1 MLLVWK
7 QDRRSHFIPD
17 PDLIKF
23 AIIISGKVFNSIKI
37 MYKSVQIS
45 NSTKSKNEEFEG
57 ITKISVGGYKSIANP
72 CSIEIQNL
80 TILSGANSSGKSS
93 IMQPLLLLKQTLE
106 ATYDPGA
113 LLLNGANVKF
123 TSTEQVF
130 SKLSSKK
137 YKDFFVEI
145 EINQFISIRLEFYKT
160 SKGIDIKQMVY
171 QQKNQPETVLRKDM
185 TQEEIENVLPK
196 GFLESYKNSFI
207 KLPYQF
213 NNIFIT
219 ITRIRCFLETQVIA
233 NDDKKSLS
241 STISIFSQTGIFEQ
255 SIRSIIHVPGLR
267 GNPERT
273 YPVTAIGE
281 QFPGTF
287 EPYVASVINNWQ
299 TTKSSKLKD
308 LARYLSI
315 LGLTG
320 KVDTK
325 QINDTQVEIR
335 VARLPCNF
343 NSKTKSTDMVSIADV
358 GFGVSQTLP
367 ALVALLVAEPKQ
379 LVYLEQPEIH
389 LHPRAQAAFADILV
403 ESANRG
409 IRVVVE
415 THSDLIL
422 KRIQSLVAEDKIKPD
437 KIKLHWFTRDQE
449 GCTNI
454 TTADLDEAGTFGDWP
469 EDFSEVDLQEE
480 SRYLDAAELKLMNE
494 SN

>member
-1 MLLVWK
+1 M
-7 QDRRSHFIPD
+7 
-17 PDLIKF
+17 
-23 AIIISGKVFNSIKI
+23 G
-37 MYKSVQIS
+37 KSVQKS

-93 IMQPLLLLKQTLE
+93 IMQPLLLMKQTLE

-123 TSTEQVF
+123 TSTEQIF
-130 SKLSSKK
+130 SKISSKK
-137 YKDFFVEI
+137 YKDFSIET
-145 EINQFISIRLEFYKT
+145 EINQSSSIRLDFCKT
-160 SKGIDIKQMVY
+160 SKSIDIKQMVY
-171 QQKNQPETVLRKDM
+171 QEKDEPEIVLQKNMK
-185 TQEEIENVLPK
+185 QEEIENYLPK
-196 GFLESYKNSFI
+196 EAKDFYQKVSRMYQDLLKNNTNHQLQEKIPLSV
-207 KLPYQF
+207 K
-213 NNIFIT
+213 
-219 ITRIRCFLETQVIA
+219 RIRCFLDFTMILIP
-233 NDDKKSLS
+233 DIDSIS
-241 STISIFSQTGIFEQ
+241 STFFGFNDLRVLEEY
-255 SIRSIIHVPGLR
+255 IRSIIHVPGLR

-273 YPVTAIGE
+273 YPVTAIGK

-287 EPYVASVINNWQ
+287 EHYVASVINNWQ
-299 TTKSSKLKD
+299 ITKSSKLKD
-308 LARYLSI
+308 LARYLKI

-343 NSKTKSTDMVSIADV
+343 NSKTKSTEMVSIADV

-367 ALVALLVAEPKQ
+367 ALVALLVAEPEQ

-389 LHPRAQAAFADILV
+389 LHPRAQAALADILV

-409 IRVVVE
+409 VRVVIE

-454 TTADLDEAGTFGDWP
+454 TTADLDQAGTFGDWP
-469 EDFSEVDLQEE
+469 EDFSEVDLEEE
-480 SRYLDAAELKLMNE
+480 SRYLDAAELKLINE
-494 SN
+494 TN

>member
-1 MLLVWK
+1 MV
-7 QDRRSHFIPD
+7 
-17 PDLIKF
+17 
-23 AIIISGKVFNSIKI
+23 
-37 MYKSVQIS
+37 KSVQKS
-45 NSTKSKNEEFEG
+45 NSTKSKNEKFEG
-57 ITKISVGGYKSIANP
+57 ITKISVSGYKSIANP

-137 YKDFFVEI
+137 YKDFSIET
-145 EINQFISIRLEFYKT
+145 EINQSSSIRLNFYKT
-160 SKGIDIKQMVY
+160 TKNIDIKQMVY
-171 QQKNQPETVLRKDM
+171 QENGEPEAVFRTDM
-185 TQEEIENVLPK
+185 TPEEIEKNLPK
-196 GFLESYKNSFI
+196 QVKKI
-207 KLPYQF
+207 YQDLSSKINNDHEFSKMIYF
-213 NNIFIT
+213 NVE
-219 ITRIRCFLETQVIA
+219 RIRCFLEVKLLINQ
-233 NDDKKSLS
+233 DHKSIPQ
-241 STISIFSQTGIFEQ
+241 TFFSFTRSGLFQKY
-255 SIRSIIHVPGLR
+255 IRDIIHVPGLR

-287 EPYVASVINNWQ
+287 ENYVASVINNWQ
-299 TTKSSKLKD
+299 ITKSSKLKD
-308 LARYLSI
+308 LARYLKI

-343 NSKTKSTDMVSIADV
+343 NPKTKSTEMVSIADV

-367 ALVALLVAEPKQ
+367 ALVALLVAEPEQ

-389 LHPRAQAAFADILV
+389 LHPRAQAALADILI

-409 IRVVVE
+409 VRVVIE

-422 KRIQSLVAEDKIKPD
+422 KRIQSLVAEDRIKPD
-437 KIKLHWFTRDQE
+437 KVKLHWFTRDQE

-454 TTADLDEAGTFGDWP
+454 TTADLDKAGTFGDWP

>member
-1 MLLVWK
+1 M
-7 QDRRSHFIPD
+7 
-17 PDLIKF
+17 
-23 AIIISGKVFNSIKI
+23 A
-37 MYKSVQIS
+37 KSVKIT
-45 NSTKSKNEEFEG
+45 NSTKSKNEKFEG

-72 CSIEIQNL
+72 CTIEIQNL

-113 LLLNGANVKF
+113 LLLNGSNVRF

-137 YKDFFVEI
+137 YKDFFVET
-145 EINQFISIRLEFYKT
+145 ELDQFISIRFEFYKT

-171 QQKNQPETVLRKDM
+171 QQKDQPETVLRKDM
-185 TQEEIENVLPK
+185 TQKELENVLPK
-196 GFLESYKNSFI
+196 GVLESYKNLFI
-207 KLPYQF
+207 DLF
-213 NNIFIT
+213 NNIFIE
-219 ITRIRCFLETQVIA
+219 ITQIRCFLETQVIA

-241 STISIFSQTGIFEQ
+241 PIIYSSSRTGVFEQ

-299 TTKSSKLKD
+299 ITKSSKLKD
-308 LARYLSI
+308 LARYLKI

-343 NSKTKSTDMVSIADV
+343 NSKTKSTEMVSIADV

-367 ALVALLVAEPKQ
+367 ALVALLVAEPEQ

-389 LHPRAQAAFADILV
+389 LHPRAQAALADILV

-409 IRVVVE
+409 VRVVIE

-422 KRIQSLVAEDKIKPD
+422 KRIQSLVAEDRITPD

-469 EDFSEVDLQEE
+469 EDFSEVDLEEE

>member
-1 MLLVWK
+1 
-7 QDRRSHFIPD
+7 
-17 PDLIKF
+17 
-23 AIIISGKVFNSIKI
+23 
-37 MYKSVQIS
+37 
-45 NSTKSKNEEFEG
+45 
-57 ITKISVGGYKSIANP
+57 
-72 CSIEIQNL
+72 
-80 TILSGANSSGKSS
+80 
-93 IMQPLLLLKQTLE
+93 MQPLLLLKQTLE

-137 YKDFFVEI
+137 YKDFSIET
-145 EINQFISIRLEFYKT
+145 EINQSSSIRLNFYKT
-160 SKGIDIKQMVY
+160 TKNIDIKQMVY
-171 QQKNQPETVLRKDM
+171 QENGEPEAVFRTDM
-185 TQEEIENVLPK
+185 TPEEIEKNLPK
-196 GFLESYKNSFI
+196 QVKKI
-207 KLPYQF
+207 YQDLSSKINNDHEFSKMIYF
-213 NNIFIT
+213 NVE
-219 ITRIRCFLETQVIA
+219 RIRCFLEVKLLINQ
-233 NDDKKSLS
+233 DDK
-241 STISIFSQTGIFEQ
+241 SIPQTFFSFTRSGLFQKY
-255 SIRSIIHVPGLR
+255 IRDIIHVPGLR

-287 EPYVASVINNWQ
+287 ENYVASVINNWQ
-299 TTKSSKLKD
+299 ITKSSKLKD
-308 LARYLSI
+308 LARYLKI

-343 NSKTKSTDMVSIADV
+343 NPKTKSTEMVSIADV

-367 ALVALLVAEPKQ
+367 ALVALLVAEPEQ

-389 LHPRAQAAFADILV
+389 LHPRAQAALADILI

-409 IRVVVE
+409 VRVVIE

-422 KRIQSLVAEDKIKPD
+422 KRIQSLVAEDRIKPD
-437 KIKLHWFTRDQE
+437 KVKLHWFTRDQE

-454 TTADLDEAGTFGDWP
+454 TTADLDKAGTFGDWP

>member
-1 MLLVWK
+1 MV
-7 QDRRSHFIPD
+7 
-17 PDLIKF
+17 
-23 AIIISGKVFNSIKI
+23 
-37 MYKSVQIS
+37 KSVQKS
-45 NSTKSKNEEFEG
+45 NSPKSKNEKFEG
-57 ITKISVGGYKSIANP
+57 ITKISVSGYKSIANP

-137 YKDFFVEI
+137 YKDFSIET
-145 EINQFISIRLEFYKT
+145 EINQSSSIRLNFYKT
-160 SKGIDIKQMVY
+160 TKNIDIKQMVY
-171 QQKNQPETVLRKDM
+171 QENGEPEAVFRTDM
-185 TQEEIENVLPK
+185 TPEEIEKNLPK
-196 GFLESYKNSFI
+196 QVKKI
-207 KLPYQF
+207 YQDLSSKINNDHEFSKMIYF
-213 NNIFIT
+213 NVE
-219 ITRIRCFLETQVIA
+219 RIRCFLEVKLLINQ
-233 NDDKKSLS
+233 DDK
-241 STISIFSQTGIFEQ
+241 SIPQTFFSFTRSGLFQKY
-255 SIRSIIHVPGLR
+255 IRDIIHVPGLR

-287 EPYVASVINNWQ
+287 ENYVASVINNWQ
-299 TTKSSKLKD
+299 ITKSSKLKD
-308 LARYLSI
+308 LARYLKI

-343 NSKTKSTDMVSIADV
+343 NPKTKSTEMVSIADV

-367 ALVALLVAEPKQ
+367 ALVALLVAEPEQ

-389 LHPRAQAAFADILV
+389 LHPRAQAALADILI

-409 IRVVVE
+409 VRVVIE

-422 KRIQSLVAEDKIKPD
+422 KRIQSLVAEDRIKPD
-437 KIKLHWFTRDQE
+437 KVKLHWFTRDQE

-454 TTADLDEAGTFGDWP
+454 TTADLDKAGTFGDWP

>member
-1 MLLVWK
+1 M
-7 QDRRSHFIPD
+7 IPN
-17 PDLIKF
+17 PDLIKS
-23 AIIISGKVFNSIKI
+23 AIIILGKIFNSIKI
-37 MYKSVQIS
+37 MYKSVKIS
-45 NSTKSKNEEFEG
+45 NSTKSKNEKFEG

-72 CSIEIQNL
+72 GSIEIQNL

-137 YKDFFVEI
+137 YKDFSIET
-145 EINQFISIRLEFYKT
+145 EINQSTSIRLDFYKT
-160 SKGIDIKQMVY
+160 TKSIDIKQMVY
-171 QQKNQPETVLRKDM
+171 QEKNEPEIVLHKDM
-185 TQEEIENVLPK
+185 DQEEIEKYLPK
-196 GFLESYKNSFI
+196 EAKSFYQEVSKVYQELLKN
-207 KLPYQF
+207 
-213 NNIFIT
+213 NNDHELQKKNILSVK
-219 ITRIRCFLETQVIA
+219 RIRCFLDFTMILVPDIDSLLSTFFGF
-233 NDDKKSLS
+233 NDLRVL
-241 STISIFSQTGIFEQ
+241 EEY
-255 SIRSIIHVPGLR
+255 IRSIIHVPGLR

-273 YPVTAIGE
+273 YPVTAIAK

-287 EPYVASVINNWQ
+287 ENYVASVINNWQ

-308 LARYLSI
+308 LARYLKI

-343 NSKTKSTDMVSIADV
+343 NSKTKSTEMVSIADV

-367 ALVALLVAEPKQ
+367 ALVALLVAEPEQ

-389 LHPRAQAAFADILV
+389 LHPRAQAALADILV
-403 ESANRG
+403 E
-409 IRVVVE
+409 
-415 THSDLIL
+415 
-422 KRIQSLVAEDKIKPD
+422 
-437 KIKLHWFTRDQE
+437 
-449 GCTNI
+449 
-454 TTADLDEAGTFGDWP
+454 
-469 EDFSEVDLQEE
+469 
-480 SRYLDAAELKLMNE
+480 
-494 SN
+494 

>member
-1 MLLVWK
+1 MV
-7 QDRRSHFIPD
+7 
-17 PDLIKF
+17 
-23 AIIISGKVFNSIKI
+23 
-37 MYKSVQIS
+37 KSVQKS
-45 NSTKSKNEEFEG
+45 NSTKSKNEKFEG
-57 ITKISVGGYKSIANP
+57 ITKISVSGYKSIANP

-137 YKDFFVEI
+137 YKDFSIET
-145 EINQFISIRLEFYKT
+145 EINQSSSIRLNFYKT
-160 SKGIDIKQMVY
+160 TKNIDIKQMVY
-171 QQKNQPETVLRKDM
+171 QENGEPEAVFRTDM
-185 TQEEIENVLPK
+185 TPEEIEKNLPK
-196 GFLESYKNSFI
+196 QVKKI
-207 KLPYQF
+207 YQDLSSKINNDHEFSKMIYF
-213 NNIFIT
+213 NVE
-219 ITRIRCFLETQVIA
+219 RIRCFLEVKLLINQ
-233 NDDKKSLS
+233 DDK
-241 STISIFSQTGIFEQ
+241 SIPQTFFSFTRSGLFQKY
-255 SIRSIIHVPGLR
+255 IRDIIHVPGLR

-287 EPYVASVINNWQ
+287 ENYVASVINNWQ
-299 TTKSSKLKD
+299 ITKSSKLKD
-308 LARYLSI
+308 LARYLKI

-343 NSKTKSTDMVSIADV
+343 NPKTKSTEMVSIADV

-367 ALVALLVAEPKQ
+367 ALVALLVAEPEQ

-389 LHPRAQAAFADILV
+389 LHPRAQAALADILI

-409 IRVVVE
+409 VRVVIE

-437 KIKLHWFTRDQE
+437 KVKLHWFTRDQE

-454 TTADLDEAGTFGDWP
+454 TTADLDKAGTFGDWP

>member
-1 MLLVWK
+1 M
-7 QDRRSHFIPD
+7 
-17 PDLIKF
+17 
-23 AIIISGKVFNSIKI
+23 A
-37 MYKSVQIS
+37 KSVQKS
-45 NSTKSKNEEFEG
+45 NSTKSKNEKFEG
-57 ITKISVGGYKSIANP
+57 ITKISVSGYKSIANP

-93 IMQPLLLLKQTLE
+93 IIQPLLLLKQTLE

-113 LLLNGANVKF
+113 LLLNGSNVKF

-137 YKDFFVEI
+137 YKDFFVET
-145 EINQFISIRLEFYKT
+145 ELNQSSFIRFEFCKT
-160 SKGIDIKQMVY
+160 SKGIDLKQMVY
-171 QQKNQPETVLRKDM
+171 QEKGEPETVFRTDM
-185 TQEEIENVLPK
+185 TPEEIENNLPK
-196 GFLESYKNSFI
+196 QVKKIYQELLSKINNDHELSKMIYFNVEKIRFFLEV
-207 KLPYQF
+207 KLLINQ
-213 NNIFIT
+213 
-219 ITRIRCFLETQVIA
+219 
-233 NDDKKSLS
+233 DDKSIPQTFLS
-241 STISIFSQTGIFEQ
+241 FTQSGRFEKY
-255 SIRSIIHVPGLR
+255 IRDIIHVPGLR

-287 EPYVASVINNWQ
+287 ENYVASVINNWQ

-308 LARYLSI
+308 LARYLRI

-343 NSKTKSTDMVSIADV
+343 NPKNKSTEMVSIADV

-367 ALVALLVAEPKQ
+367 ALVALLVAEPEQ

-389 LHPRAQAAFADILV
+389 LHPRAQAALADILV

-409 IRVVVE
+409 VRVVIE

-422 KRIQSLVAEDKIKPD
+422 KRIQSLVAENKIKPD
-437 KIKLHWFTRDQE
+437 KVKLHWFTRDQE

-454 TTADLDEAGTFGDWP
+454 TTADLDESGTFGDWP

>member
-1 MLLVWK
+1 MILVPDIDSLL
-7 QDRRSHFIPD
+7 STFFGFN
-17 PDLIKF
+17 DLR
-23 AIIISGKVFNSIKI
+23 VL
-37 MYKSVQIS
+37 
-45 NSTKSKNEEFEG
+45 EE
-57 ITKISVGGYKSIANP
+57 Y
-72 CSIEIQNL
+72 
-80 TILSGANSSGKSS
+80 
-93 IMQPLLLLKQTLE
+93 
-106 ATYDPGA
+106 
-113 LLLNGANVKF
+113 
-123 TSTEQVF
+123 
-130 SKLSSKK
+130 
-137 YKDFFVEI
+137 
-145 EINQFISIRLEFYKT
+145 
-160 SKGIDIKQMVY
+160 
-171 QQKNQPETVLRKDM
+171 
-185 TQEEIENVLPK
+185 
-196 GFLESYKNSFI
+196 
-207 KLPYQF
+207 
-213 NNIFIT
+213 
-219 ITRIRCFLETQVIA
+219 
-233 NDDKKSLS
+233 
-241 STISIFSQTGIFEQ
+241 
-255 SIRSIIHVPGLR
+255 IRSIIHVPGLR

-287 EPYVASVINNWQ
+287 EHYVASVINNWQ

-308 LARYLSI
+308 LARYLRI

-343 NSKTKSTDMVSIADV
+343 NPKTKSTEMVSIADV

-367 ALVALLVAEPKQ
+367 ALVALLVAEPEQ

-389 LHPRAQAAFADILV
+389 LHPRAQAALADILI

-409 IRVVVE
+409 VRVVIE

-422 KRIQSLVAEDKIKPD
+422 KRIQSLVAEDRIKPD
-437 KIKLHWFTRDQE
+437 KVKLHWFTRDQE

-454 TTADLDEAGTFGDWP
+454 TTADLDKAGTFGDWP

>member
-1 MLLVWK
+1 
-7 QDRRSHFIPD
+7 
-17 PDLIKF
+17 
-23 AIIISGKVFNSIKI
+23 
-37 MYKSVQIS
+37 
-45 NSTKSKNEEFEG
+45 
-57 ITKISVGGYKSIANP
+57 
-72 CSIEIQNL
+72 
-80 TILSGANSSGKSS
+80 
-93 IMQPLLLLKQTLE
+93 MQPLLLLKQTLE

-137 YKDFFVEI
+137 YKDFSIET
-145 EINQFISIRLEFYKT
+145 EINQSSSIRLNFYKT
-160 SKGIDIKQMVY
+160 TKNIDIKQMVY
-171 QQKNQPETVLRKDM
+171 QENGEPEAVFRTDM
-185 TQEEIENVLPK
+185 TPEEIEKNLPK
-196 GFLESYKNSFI
+196 QVKKI
-207 KLPYQF
+207 YQDLSSKINNDHEFSKMIYF
-213 NNIFIT
+213 NVE
-219 ITRIRCFLETQVIA
+219 RIRCFLEVKLLINQ
-233 NDDKKSLS
+233 DHKSIPQ
-241 STISIFSQTGIFEQ
+241 TFFSFTRSGLFQKY
-255 SIRSIIHVPGLR
+255 IRDIIHVPGLR

-287 EPYVASVINNWQ
+287 ENYVASVINNWQ
-299 TTKSSKLKD
+299 ITKSSKLKD
-308 LARYLSI
+308 LARYLKI

-343 NSKTKSTDMVSIADV
+343 NPKTKSTEMVSIADV

-367 ALVALLVAEPKQ
+367 ALVALLVAEPEQ

-389 LHPRAQAAFADILV
+389 LHPRAQAALADILI

-409 IRVVVE
+409 VRVVIE

-422 KRIQSLVAEDKIKPD
+422 KRIQSLVAEDRIKPD
-437 KIKLHWFTRDQE
+437 KVKLHWFTRDQE

-454 TTADLDEAGTFGDWP
+454 TTADLDKAGTFGD
-469 EDFSEVDLQEE
+469 
-480 SRYLDAAELKLMNE
+480 
-494 SN
+494 

>member
-1 MLLVWK
+1 MV
-7 QDRRSHFIPD
+7 
-17 PDLIKF
+17 
-23 AIIISGKVFNSIKI
+23 
-37 MYKSVQIS
+37 KSVQKS
-45 NSTKSKNEEFEG
+45 NSTKSKNEKFEG
-57 ITKISVGGYKSIANP
+57 ITKISVSGYKSIANP

-137 YKDFFVEI
+137 YKDFSIET
-145 EINQFISIRLEFYKT
+145 EINQSSSIRLNFYKT
-160 SKGIDIKQMVY
+160 TKNIDIKQMVY
-171 QQKNQPETVLRKDM
+171 QENGEPEAVFRTDM
-185 TQEEIENVLPK
+185 TPEEIEKNLPK
-196 GFLESYKNSFI
+196 QVKKI
-207 KLPYQF
+207 YQDLSSKINNDHEFSKMIYF
-213 NNIFIT
+213 NVE
-219 ITRIRCFLETQVIA
+219 RIRCFLEVKLLINQ
-233 NDDKKSLS
+233 DDK
-241 STISIFSQTGIFEQ
+241 SIPQTFFSFTRSGLFQKY
-255 SIRSIIHVPGLR
+255 IRDIIHVPGLR

-287 EPYVASVINNWQ
+287 ENYVASVINNWQ
-299 TTKSSKLKD
+299 ITKSSKLKD
-308 LARYLSI
+308 LARYLKI

-343 NSKTKSTDMVSIADV
+343 NPKTKSTEMVSIADV

-367 ALVALLVAEPKQ
+367 ALVALLVAEPEQ

-389 LHPRAQAAFADILV
+389 LHPRAQAALADILI

-409 IRVVVE
+409 VRVVIE

-422 KRIQSLVAEDKIKPD
+422 KRIQSLVAEDRIKPD
-437 KIKLHWFTRDQE
+437 KVKLHWFTRDQE

-454 TTADLDEAGTFGDWP
+454 TTADLDKAGTFGDWP
-469 EDFSEVDLQEE
+469 RRF
-480 SRYLDAAELKLMNE
+480 
-494 SN
+494 

>member
-1 MLLVWK
+1 M
-7 QDRRSHFIPD
+7 
-17 PDLIKF
+17 
-23 AIIISGKVFNSIKI
+23 A
-37 MYKSVQIS
+37 KSVKIS

-57 ITKISVGGYKSIANP
+57 ITKISVSGYKSIANP

-93 IMQPLLLLKQTLE
+93 IIQPLLLLKQTLE

-113 LLLNGANVKF
+113 LLLNGPNVKF
-123 TSTEQVF
+123 TSTEQIF
-130 SKLSSKK
+130 SKISSKK
-137 YKDFFVEI
+137 YKDFSIET
-145 EINQFISIRLEFYKT
+145 EINQSSSIRLDFCKM
-160 SKGIDIKQMVY
+160 SKNIDIKQMVY
-171 QQKNQPETVLRKDM
+171 QEKDEPEIVLKKNMQ
-185 TQEEIENVLPK
+185 QEEIENYLPK
-196 GFLESYKNSFI
+196 QAKNFYQKISKMYQDLLENNGYKLQTKIPLNV
-207 KLPYQF
+207 K
-213 NNIFIT
+213 
-219 ITRIRCFLETQVIA
+219 RIRCFLDFTMILIS
-233 NDDKKSLS
+233 DIDSIS
-241 STISIFSQTGIFEQ
+241 STLFGFNDLRVLEEY
-255 SIRSIIHVPGLR
+255 IRSIIHVPGLR

-273 YPVTAIGE
+273 YPVTAIGK

-287 EPYVASVINNWQ
+287 ENYVASVINNWQ

-308 LARYLSI
+308 LARYLKI

-343 NSKTKSTDMVSIADV
+343 NSKTKSTEMVSIADV

-367 ALVALLVAEPKQ
+367 ALVALLVAEPEQ

-389 LHPRAQAAFADILV
+389 LHPRAQASLADILV

-409 IRVVVE
+409 VRVVIE

>member
-1 MLLVWK
+1 MV
-7 QDRRSHFIPD
+7 
-17 PDLIKF
+17 
-23 AIIISGKVFNSIKI
+23 
-37 MYKSVQIS
+37 KSVQKS
-45 NSTKSKNEEFEG
+45 NSTKTKLKNEQFEG
-57 ITKISVGGYKSIANP
+57 ITKISVSGYKSIANP

-93 IMQPLLLLKQTLE
+93 IIQPLLLLKQTLE

-123 TSTEQVF
+123 TSTEQIF

-137 YKDFFVEI
+137 YKDFSIET
-145 EINQFISIRLEFYKT
+145 EINQSISTRLDFYKT
-160 SKGIDIKQMVY
+160 TKNIDIKQMVY
-171 QQKNQPETVLRKDM
+171 QEKNEPEMVLHKNM
-185 TQEEIENVLPK
+185 NQEEIENYLPK
-196 GFLESYKNSFI
+196 EAKSFYQEVSKVYQESLESFKKNNNYE
-207 KLPYQF
+207 LPKK
-213 NNIFIT
+213 NILGVK
-219 ITRIRCFLETQVIA
+219 RIRCFLDFTMILVPDI
-233 NDDKKSLS
+233 DSLL
-241 STISIFSQTGIFEQ
+241 STFLGFNNLRVLEEY
-255 SIRSIIHVPGLR
+255 IRSIIHVPGLR

-287 EPYVASVINNWQ
+287 ENYVASVINNWQ

-343 NSKTKSTDMVSIADV
+343 NPKNKSTEMVSIADV

-367 ALVALLVAEPKQ
+367 ALVALLVAEPEQ

-389 LHPRAQAAFADILV
+389 LHPRAQAALADILV

-409 IRVVVE
+409 VRVVIE

-422 KRIQSLVAEDKIKPD
+422 KRIQSLVAENKIKPD
-437 KIKLHWFTRDQE
+437 KVKLHWFTRDQE

>member
-1 MLLVWK
+1 MV
-7 QDRRSHFIPD
+7 
-17 PDLIKF
+17 
-23 AIIISGKVFNSIKI
+23 
-37 MYKSVQIS
+37 KSVQKS
-45 NSTKSKNEEFEG
+45 NSTKSKNEKFEG
-57 ITKISVGGYKSIANP
+57 ITKISVSGYKSIANP

-137 YKDFFVEI
+137 YKDFSIET
-145 EINQFISIRLEFYKT
+145 EINQSSSIRLNFYKT
-160 SKGIDIKQMVY
+160 TKNIDIKQMVY
-171 QQKNQPETVLRKDM
+171 QENGEPEAVFRTDM
-185 TQEEIENVLPK
+185 TPEEIEKNLPK
-196 GFLESYKNSFI
+196 QVKKI
-207 KLPYQF
+207 YQDLSSKINNDHEFSKMIYF
-213 NNIFIT
+213 NVE
-219 ITRIRCFLETQVIA
+219 RIRCFLEVKLLINQ
-233 NDDKKSLS
+233 DDK
-241 STISIFSQTGIFEQ
+241 SIPQTFFSFTRSGLFQKY
-255 SIRSIIHVPGLR
+255 IRDIIHVPGLR

-287 EPYVASVINNWQ
+287 ENYVASVINNWQ
-299 TTKSSKLKD
+299 ITKSSKLKD
-308 LARYLSI
+308 LARYLKI

-343 NSKTKSTDMVSIADV
+343 NPKTKSTEMVSIADV

-367 ALVALLVAEPKQ
+367 ALVALLVAEPEQ

-389 LHPRAQAAFADILV
+389 LHPRAQAALADILI

-409 IRVVVE
+409 VRVVIE

-422 KRIQSLVAEDKIKPD
+422 KRIQSLVAEDRIKPD
-437 KIKLHWFTRDQE
+437 KVKLHWFTRDQE

-454 TTADLDEAGTFGDWP
+454 TTADLDKAGTFGDWP

>member
-1 MLLVWK
+1 MV
-7 QDRRSHFIPD
+7 
-17 PDLIKF
+17 
-23 AIIISGKVFNSIKI
+23 
-37 MYKSVQIS
+37 KSVQKS
-45 NSTKSKNEEFEG
+45 NSTKSKNEKFEG
-57 ITKISVGGYKSIANP
+57 ITKISVSGYKFIANP

-137 YKDFFVEI
+137 YKDFSIET
-145 EINQFISIRLEFYKT
+145 EINQSSSIRLNFYKT
-160 SKGIDIKQMVY
+160 TKNIDIKQMVY
-171 QQKNQPETVLRKDM
+171 QENGEPEAVFRTDM
-185 TQEEIENVLPK
+185 TPEEIEKNLPK
-196 GFLESYKNSFI
+196 QVKKI
-207 KLPYQF
+207 YQDLSSKINNDHEFSKMIYF
-213 NNIFIT
+213 NVE
-219 ITRIRCFLETQVIA
+219 RIRCFLEVKLLINQ
-233 NDDKKSLS
+233 DDK
-241 STISIFSQTGIFEQ
+241 SIPQTFFSFTRSGLFQKY
-255 SIRSIIHVPGLR
+255 IRDIIHVPGLR

-287 EPYVASVINNWQ
+287 ENYVASVINNWQ
-299 TTKSSKLKD
+299 ITKSSKLKD
-308 LARYLSI
+308 LARYLKI

-343 NSKTKSTDMVSIADV
+343 NPKTKSTEMVSIADV

-367 ALVALLVAEPKQ
+367 ALVALLVAEPEQ

-389 LHPRAQAAFADILV
+389 LHPRAQAALADILI

-409 IRVVVE
+409 VRVVIE

-422 KRIQSLVAEDKIKPD
+422 KRIQSLVAEDRIKPD
-437 KIKLHWFTRDQE
+437 KVKLHWFTRDQE

-454 TTADLDEAGTFGDWP
+454 TTADLDKAGTFGDWP

>member
-1 MLLVWK
+1 MV
-7 QDRRSHFIPD
+7 
-17 PDLIKF
+17 
-23 AIIISGKVFNSIKI
+23 
-37 MYKSVQIS
+37 KSVQKS
-45 NSTKSKNEEFEG
+45 NSTKSKNEKFEG
-57 ITKISVGGYKSIANP
+57 ITKISVSGYKSIANP

-137 YKDFFVEI
+137 YKDFSIET
-145 EINQFISIRLEFYKT
+145 EINQSSSIRLNFYKT
-160 SKGIDIKQMVY
+160 TKNIDIKQMVY
-171 QQKNQPETVLRKDM
+171 QENGEPEAVFRTDM
-185 TQEEIENVLPK
+185 TPEEIEKNLPK
-196 GFLESYKNSFI
+196 QVKKI
-207 KLPYQF
+207 YQDLSSKINNDHEFSKMIYF
-213 NNIFIT
+213 NVE
-219 ITRIRCFLETQVIA
+219 RIRCFLEVKLLINQ
-233 NDDKKSLS
+233 DDK
-241 STISIFSQTGIFEQ
+241 SIPQTFFSFTRSGLFQKY
-255 SIRSIIHVPGLR
+255 IRDIIHVPGLR

-287 EPYVASVINNWQ
+287 ENYVASVINNWQ
-299 TTKSSKLKD
+299 ITKSSKLKD
-308 LARYLSI
+308 LAKYLSD

-343 NSKTKSTDMVSIADV
+343 NPKTKSTEMVSIADV

-367 ALVALLVAEPKQ
+367 ALVALLVAEPEQ

-389 LHPRAQAAFADILV
+389 LHPRAQAALADILI

-409 IRVVVE
+409 VRVVIE

-422 KRIQSLVAEDKIKPD
+422 KRIQSLVAEDRIKPD
-437 KIKLHWFTRDQE
+437 KVKLHWFTRDQE

-454 TTADLDEAGTFGDWP
+454 TTADLDKAGTFGDWP

>member
-1 MLLVWK
+1 MV
-7 QDRRSHFIPD
+7 
-17 PDLIKF
+17 
-23 AIIISGKVFNSIKI
+23 
-37 MYKSVQIS
+37 KSVQKS
-45 NSTKSKNEEFEG
+45 NSTKSKNEKFEG

-93 IMQPLLLLKQTLE
+93 MIQPLLLLKQTLE

-113 LLLNGANVKF
+113 LLLNGSNVKF

-137 YKDFFVEI
+137 YKDFSIET
-145 EINQFISIRLEFYKT
+145 EINQSRSIRLDFYKT
-160 SKGIDIKQMVY
+160 TKNIDIKQMVY
-171 QQKNQPETVLRKDM
+171 QEKNEPEIVLHKNM
-185 TQEEIENVLPK
+185 NQEEIEKYLPK
-196 GFLESYKNSFI
+196 EAKSFYQEVSKVYQELLKN
-207 KLPYQF
+207 
-213 NNIFIT
+213 NNDHELQKKNILSVK
-219 ITRIRCFLETQVIA
+219 RIRCFLDFTMILVPDIDSLLSTFFGF
-233 NDDKKSLS
+233 NDLRVL
-241 STISIFSQTGIFEQ
+241 EEY
-255 SIRSIIHVPGLR
+255 IRSIIHVPGLR

-287 EPYVASVINNWQ
+287 EHYVASVINNWQ

-308 LARYLSI
+308 LARYLRI

-343 NSKTKSTDMVSIADV
+343 NPKTKSTEMVSIADV

-367 ALVALLVAEPKQ
+367 ALVALLVAEPEQ

-389 LHPRAQAAFADILV
+389 LHPRAQAALADILI

-409 IRVVVE
+409 VRVVIE

-422 KRIQSLVAEDKIKPD
+422 KRIQSLVAEDRIKPD
-437 KIKLHWFTRDQE
+437 KVKLHWFTRDQE

-454 TTADLDEAGTFGDWP
+454 TTADLDKAGTFGDWP

>member
-1 MLLVWK
+1 M
-7 QDRRSHFIPD
+7 
-17 PDLIKF
+17 
-23 AIIISGKVFNSIKI
+23 A
-37 MYKSVQIS
+37 KSVQKS
-45 NSTKSKNEEFEG
+45 NSTKLKNEKFEG
-57 ITKISVGGYKSIANP
+57 ITKISVSGYKSIANP

-93 IMQPLLLLKQTLE
+93 IVQPLLLLKQTLE
-106 ATYDPGA
+106 STYDPGA

-137 YKDFFVEI
+137 YKDFSIET
-145 EINQFISIRLEFYKT
+145 EINQSRSIRLDFYKT
-160 SKGIDIKQMVY
+160 TKNIDIKQMVY
-171 QQKNQPETVLRKDM
+171 QEKNEPEIVLHKNM
-185 TQEEIENVLPK
+185 NQEEIEKYLPEK
-196 GFLESYKNSFI
+196 AKSFYQEVSKVYQESLKNNDNQELQ
-207 KLPYQF
+207 KK
-213 NNIFIT
+213 NILSVK
-219 ITRIRCFLETQVIA
+219 RIRCFLDFTMILVPDIDSLLSTFFGF
-233 NDDKKSLS
+233 NDLRVL
-241 STISIFSQTGIFEQ
+241 EEH
-255 SIRSIIHVPGLR
+255 IRSIIHVPGLR

-287 EPYVASVINNWQ
+287 ENYVASVINNWQ
-299 TTKSSKLKD
+299 ITKSSKLKD
-308 LARYLSI
+308 LAKYLSD

-343 NSKTKSTDMVSIADV
+343 NPKNKSTEMVSIADV

-367 ALVALLVAEPKQ
+367 ALVALLVAKPGQ

-389 LHPRAQAAFADILV
+389 LHPRAQAALADILV

-409 IRVVVE
+409 VRVVIE

-422 KRIQSLVAEDKIKPD
+422 KRIQSLIAEDKIKPD

-454 TTADLDEAGTFGDWP
+454 TTADLDKAGTFGDWP